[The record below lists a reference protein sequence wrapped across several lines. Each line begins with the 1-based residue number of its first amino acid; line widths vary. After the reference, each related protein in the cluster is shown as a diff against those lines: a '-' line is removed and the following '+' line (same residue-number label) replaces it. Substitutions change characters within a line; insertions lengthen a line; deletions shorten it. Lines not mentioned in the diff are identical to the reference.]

1 MKTNILKAITNLVNN
16 PVYKLQEFYKSH
28 NRANNMGDA
37 LEEYIKDI
45 FANTINE
52 KDINIRNEKISQTFS
67 YLGNQNN
74 PPDIIIRG
82 GDSIEVKKIE
92 SSGSALALNSSYP
105 KSKLY
110 ANSSM
115 ITNGCRE
122 CENWNEKD
130 IIYAVGVARDNCLNS
145 LCMVYGIDY
154 AASSETYEKIRRV
167 IKDGILTI
175 NDVEFAE
182 TNELGRVNRVDPLGI
197 TYLRVRGMWH
207 IENPMK
213 TFNYIYKNSQSDKF
227 SFMALINNEKY
238 LEFSVADR
246 IEFEKMVKE
255 NSNISMSEVKIKN
268 PNNPAILKNAYLIT
282 YNN

>member
-16 PVYKLQEFYKSH
+16 PVYKLNEFYKSN

-67 YLGNQNN
+67 YLGNKNN

-82 GDSIEVKKIE
+82 GDAIEVKKIE
-92 SSGSALALNSSYP
+92 SSNSALALNSSYP

-110 ANSSM
+110 ANSIM
-115 ITNGCRE
+115 ITKTCRE

-130 IIYAVGVARDNCLNS
+130 IIYTVGVVKDNCLNS
-145 LCMVYGIDY
+145 VCMVYGIDY
-154 AASSETYEKIRRV
+154 AADLEIYEEIKRV
-167 IKDGILTI
+167 IKDEILTI

-213 TFNYIYKNSQSDKF
+213 TFNYIYKSSQSDKF

-238 LEFSVADR
+238 FGFSVADR

-255 NSNISMSEVKIKN
+255 NSDISMSEVNIKN